1 MSIKLTQGSY
11 TLAVGKAPFHAA
23 KREEIYKKLQNREY
37 EWPDLSKHQ
46 NDISNNLRDLVG
58 SLLVDEDDRPN
69 PDMIV
74 SHPFFKMAF
83 IPEILDSSCKAVK
96 PAWSSIRP
104 PTPEVIRRG
113 YSESWW
119 KLCKASGVGEFAK
132 GRCFPVVGAATI
144 TSVVKDVEREIKAN
158 LAPTVPITAG
168 TVYLPFVS
176 DRKDRSQ
183 RGSENLS
190 EIAEERESSAD
201 SAQLVEISGNDRKPR
216 QPKAASLKSQPVKF
230 KENVA
235 PTSPRSDNQPD
246 PGSIA
251 IRRARSTKGRME
263 GSRRVIS
270 RDIPV
275 SQTQRAPS
283 DPAKPT
289 VRSALIIER
298 PQQPETQQRQP
309 LPRSNSTVRKKTTS
323 QDDQDIV
330 EDQLAR
336 PMANLILERPVRP
349 RATRPISQITQEGP
363 RKPEKAEISR
373 QERPVPLPSRGKDA
387 VLPFTDPTTV
397 LARATQLRDNLLAAV
412 SAKERN
418 LKMKKQFRQLPF
430 VSKWVDYSKKHGIG
444 YVLADGSIGC
454 VFNANNRQPVTHVVV
469 RNGHSHL
476 RKPGNDNIAISQ
488 IPLEFYSDGTTDAIK
503 IIPMEGDRRRL
514 NGILWA
520 KFGNYMCQTL
530 SNSPKR
536 KEDADSSEETKL
548 IVRYYQRLGT
558 VGVWGF
564 SDGCFQV
571 CSGNLEKRNLF
582 ADIVQFNFPDHT
594 KLVLAADG
602 KYCSFTCLPVD
613 AMDHMKKNGDL
624 PLKFMKHREVLSGPV
639 QCLLNAGGRSD
650 MMRANL
656 LEEKVQFIA
665 GVANLWV
672 EGGGLGCRPTDVE
685 WPRWPGPHL
694 EDAGGKKVD
703 WITVGRFGGD
713 LERV

>member
-1 MSIKLTQGSY
+1 
-11 TLAVGKAPFHAA
+11 
-23 KREEIYKKLQNREY
+23 
-37 EWPDLSKHQ
+37 
-46 NDISNNLRDLVG
+46 
-58 SLLVDEDDRPN
+58 
-69 PDMIV
+69 MIV

-83 IPEILDSSCKAVK
+83 IPELLDSSCKAAK
-96 PAWSSIRP
+96 PSWASIRP

-119 KLCKASGVGEFAK
+119 RLCKASGVGEFAK

-183 RGSENLS
+183 HGPDHLS
-190 EIAEERESSAD
+190 EIAEERESSAE
-201 SAQLVEISGNDRKPR
+201 SAQLIEISGNDRKLR
-216 QPKAASLKSQPVKF
+216 QPNAASLKAQPMKF

-235 PTSPRSDNQPD
+235 PKSPRSEHQPD
-246 PGSIA
+246 PGSLA

-263 GSRRVIS
+263 GSRRAVS
-270 RDIPV
+270 RDIPAL
-275 SQTQRAPS
+275 QTLRAPS

-298 PQQPETQQRQP
+298 PQPPEAQQRQP
-309 LPRSNSTVRKKTTS
+309 LPRSNSTARHKPTS
-323 QDDQDIV
+323 QEDQHDNE
-330 EDQLAR
+330 EDQLVR

-349 RATRPISQITQEGP
+349 RTTRPISQITQEKP
-363 RKPEKAEISR
+363 RKPENAEISR
-373 QERPVPLPSRGKDA
+373 QQRPVPLSSGGKDS
-387 VLPFTDPTTV
+387 VLPFTDPITV
-397 LARATQLRDNLLAAV
+397 LSRATQLRDNLLAAV
-412 SAKERN
+412 SGKERN
-418 LKMKKQFRQLPF
+418 LKMKKHFRQLPF

-454 VFNANNRQPVTHVVV
+454 VFNATSRQPVTHVVV

-476 RKPGNDNIAISQ
+476 RKPGNDSIAISQ

-503 IIPMEGDRRRL
+503 TVPMEGDRRRL

-530 SNSPKR
+530 SNDTKR
-536 KEDADSSEETKL
+536 KETVDSAEETKL

-571 CSGNLEKRNLF
+571 CFWQL
-582 ADIVQFNFPDHT
+582 
-594 KLVLAADG
+594 
-602 KYCSFTCLPVD
+602 
-613 AMDHMKKNGDL
+613 
-624 PLKFMKHREVLSGPV
+624 
-639 QCLLNAGGRSD
+639 
-650 MMRANL
+650 
-656 LEEKVQFIA
+656 
-665 GVANLWV
+665 
-672 EGGGLGCRPTDVE
+672 
-685 WPRWPGPHL
+685 
-694 EDAGGKKVD
+694 
-703 WITVGRFGGD
+703 
-713 LERV
+713 